1 MNRSGR
7 KHGAPSGGALAE
19 DRGGRRF
26 AASALHFGRS
36 GALMGRSSVQWGE
49 PMDIVPAAVGCLLI
63 ALGLMMAANQR
74 GYVTF
79 IVGTRAMLLLAGAI
93 GVFGYWVLRGSH

>member
-7 KHGAPSGGALAE
+7 KHGPPPGRALA

-26 AASALHFGRS
+26 AASALRFGRS
-36 GALMGRSSVQWGE
+36 GALMGPPSVQWAE
-49 PMDIVPAAVGCLLI
+49 AMDILPAAFGCLLI

-74 GYVTF
+74 
-79 IVGTRAMLLLAGAI
+79 AM
-93 GVFGYWVLRGSH
+93 